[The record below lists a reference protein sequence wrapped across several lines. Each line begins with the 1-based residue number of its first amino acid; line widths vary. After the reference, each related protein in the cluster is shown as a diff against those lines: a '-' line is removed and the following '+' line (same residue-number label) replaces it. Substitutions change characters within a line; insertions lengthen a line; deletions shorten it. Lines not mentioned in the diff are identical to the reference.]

1 MWQGYDDACVLFDST
16 PARYLAASIFP
27 IVCYFALL
35 HVHFKLARISK
46 SDEVHLLDL
55 SAAERAFI
63 YISNIGYAVAQCGF
77 VVCLMIPPYA
87 LSAHPSWSE

>member
-1 MWQGYDDACVLFDST
+1 VWQGYDDACVLFDST

-46 SDEVHLLDL
+46 SDEAHLLDL

-63 YISNIGYAVAQCGF
+63 YISNIGFAVSQCGF
-77 VVCLMIPPYA
+77 VITFMISP
-87 LSAHPSWSE
+87 